1 MTHDQLHEMG
11 KVGMGYQGTYPGSS
25 AIFSVD
31 NLPILQSLADALE
44 GRHLLVTGGTGFFG
58 RWLLALFQT
67 LQLRGARFEVT
78 VVSRDPERFL
88 TLWPTFRGCRWLH
101 WVTNDVRLIPSGLP
115 IDLVVH
121 AAADTSAASQ
131 RDAFEL
137 FDIITEGARRVFE
150 LAVAS
155 GSRRVLLVGSGAQYG
170 ALSGSTPIAE
180 DNARACASH
189 LATSAY
195 GEGKRVQE
203 MLGAI
208 YAQKY
213 GLEVVMTRCFA
224 FSGAG
229 LALDGHF
236 AIGNFVR
243 DALFADR
250 IVINSSGRAVR
261 SYLHGADL
269 AGWLLTILL
278 EGKAGQVYNVGSDQA
293 LSVAEIARRVIARL
307 APNKE
312 LEIKGADED
321 AGRSFYVPD
330 ISKARSL
337 GLDVWTPLETSIDN
351 MAALALTSPI

>member
-1 MTHDQLHEMG
+1 MMRDQLHEMG
-11 KVGMGYQGTYPGSS
+11 KAGMDYQGAYRDSS
-25 AIFSVD
+25 AIFSVEH
-31 NLPILQSLADALE
+31 LPVLQSLADALE

-58 RWLLALFQT
+58 RWLLALFQA
-67 LQLRGARFEVT
+67 LQARGARFEVT

-88 TLWPTFRGCRWLH
+88 MHWPTFRGCRWLH
-101 WVTNDVRLIPSGLP
+101 WVAKDVRLIPSGLS

-121 AAADTSAASQ
+121 AAADTSAVAQ
-131 RDAFEL
+131 RDALEL
-137 FDIITEGARRVFE
+137 FDIITEGARRVCE

-155 GSRRVLLVGSGAQYG
+155 GSRRVLLIGSGAQYG

-180 DNARACASH
+180 DDARACASH

-203 MLGAI
+203 MLGAM
-208 YAQKY
+208 YAQKH

-250 IVINSSGRAVR
+250 IVINSNGRAVR

-269 AGWLLTILL
+269 AGWLLTILF
-278 EGKAGQVYNVGSDQA
+278 EGKVGQVYNVGSDQA
-293 LSVAEIARRVIARL
+293 LSIAEIARRVIARL
-307 APNKE
+307 APHKE
-312 LEIKGADED
+312 LEIRGADED
-321 AGRSFYVPD
+321 ARRSFYVPD
-330 ISKARSL
+330 ISRARSL
-337 GLDVWTPLETSIDN
+337 GLDVWTPLEASIDN
-351 MAALALTSPI
+351 MATLALASQI